1 MLTLQTQ
8 GKVRKLREK
17 SRVIVGH
24 YIGPGNLGN
33 ISKSDL
39 NTNNFSPIP
48 GEGENGKPVAI
59 PVKDMVKMQQVFQIN
74 RFNLLASDRISL
86 NRTLPDVRRVKCIER
101 KYSKN
106 LPSTSVIV
114 VFHNEAWSVLLRTVW
129 SVITRSPK
137 NFLKEIILVDDASE
151 RTTLPVKTRIFRLQV
166 REGLV
171 AARLLGAQHAK
182 GDVLIFLDA
191 HCECSPGWLEPLL
204 AEIQK
209 DRRKVA
215 CPVIDIISDDN
226 FSYVKSFELHWG
238 AFNWQLHFRW
248 FALESSEL
256 LKRRNDITTPFRT
269 PVMAGGLFAIDR
281 EYFYEIGAYDRAMKI
296 WGGENMELSFRVWQ
310 CGGEIEIV
318 PCSHVGHLFRKSSPY
333 TFPGG
338 VNEILNKNLAR
349 VALVWMDEWSEFFFK
364 FNSVASRIGKF
375 ENVTDRLALRST
387 LKCRDFEWYLTEVWP
402 QHFFPTDDRFFGR
415 ILQIATGSKL
425 YVAYKNFLRGS
436 RVSGSGGYWMNLI
449 RLINNNTDKL
459 HNLLDGDYKN
469 VLCLMRSASNGAF
482 NQFGQA
488 TLELCETTPQNS
500 LTQMFVVTK
509 EGKIMTDENLCIDAS
524 EKAAESTNNSTMVRL
539 ITCSDTVR
547 QSWLYD
553 PAKLKIIHKV
563 SNFCLHAA
571 QKNEPVIE
579 KCSQQLDQSWI
590 FIPHPWK

>member
-1 MLTLQTQ
+1 M
-8 GKVRKLREK
+8 VR
-17 SRVIVGH
+17 
-24 YIGPGNLGN
+24 
-33 ISKSDL
+33 
-39 NTNNFSPIP
+39 
-48 GEGENGKPVAI
+48 
-59 PVKDMVKMQQVFQIN
+59 MQQSFQIN

-86 NRTLPDVRRVKCIER
+86 NRTLPDVRRIRCIER
-101 KYSKN
+101 QYGKK

-129 SVITRSPK
+129 SVITRSPRQ
-137 NFLKEIILVDDASE
+137 FLKEIILVDDASE
-151 RTTLPVKTRIFRLQV
+151 RSFLDKPLEEYVSELPVVTKVFRLRE

-171 AARLLGAQHAK
+171 AARLLGAEHAR
-182 GDVLIFLDA
+182 GDVLVFLDA

-209 DRRKVA
+209 NRRKVA

-269 PVMAGGLFAIDR
+269 PAMAGGLFAIDR

-364 FNSVASRIGKF
+364 FNSVASRIRKF
-375 ENVTDRLALRST
+375 ENVTDRVALRKS
-387 LKCRDFEWYLTEVWP
+387 LDCKDFKWYLTEVWP
-402 QHFFPTDDRFFGR
+402 QHFFPTDDRLFGR
-415 ILQIATGSKL
+415 IVQISTS
-425 YVAYKNFLRGS
+425 S
-436 RVSGSGGYWMNLI
+436 RVYESYKTLVVDSGGNWVNLI
-449 RLINNNTDKL
+449 RLINNNADKL
-459 HNLLDGDYKN
+459 HNFLDGDYTN
-469 VLCLMRSASNGAF
+469 ALCLMRSASNGIF
-482 NQFGQA
+482 NQFGRA
-488 TLELCETTPQNS
+488 TLELCKTAQNS

-509 EGKIMTDENLCIDAS
+509 EGKIMTDENLCLDAS
-524 EKAAESTNNSTMVRL
+524 EKAAESSSNSTMARL

-563 SNFCLHAA
+563 SNFCLHGA
-571 QKNEPVIE
+571 KSRDEGVHVEVFIE
-579 KCSQQLDQSWI
+579 KCSQQVDQSWI
-590 FIPHPWK
+590 FMPHPWK